1 MDSGADITI
10 MGSTAFKQVATVA
23 KLRKRD
29 FKPPDKVPKNY
40 DLKPFHVDGMI
51 EVDIEFQ
58 ERTMKTPVYVKMDA
72 PEELLLSEGVCR
84 QLNIISYHPEVQ
96 KSTSAKPTKT
106 LDRENEDECAVPTV
120 RIRLVQDVRLTP
132 NDYVTAQVQFDGD
145 VGTKTQA
152 LLAEG
157 DKVLMEKRGLQMV
170 DMVLPPSKDGMVR
183 VSLVNH
189 LGITQKLEKGT
200 EVGRA
205 QPVEVIHKADKEVNN
220 CFSEGSVSSSVKTID
235 SRAKISAPMNVT
247 QRKAKLVE
255 YVGNGLAGSNLTTKE
270 HQQVLSFLENYNDV
284 FSLGEGDRGETD
296 LIEMTIETGSAAP
309 RKQAVRRT
317 PFAVRHEIAVQL
329 QKMLE
334 QKVIQPSSSP
344 WASPIVLVRKKD
356 GSLRFCVDYRSLNS
370 VTKPNCFP
378 LPRID
383 DMLDQLG
390 NMKYFSTLDL
400 ASGYWQVKMNDMSK
414 EKTAFVTQH
423 GLFEFRVMPFGLMNA
438 PAVFQRLMHQ
448 VISTLNPMK
457 GPSFV
462 SVYIDDLLV
471 YSRTLEDHLRHL
483 GMVMDRLRE
492 VNLKL
497 QPAKCYFCRQ
507 TVEFLG
513 HVLTPQGLL
522 PNPKR
527 VMAVQDFPAPCNV
540 TELRQFLGLASYY
553 RRFVAQFAK
562 IASPLHR
569 LTGKDVRW
577 EWTEDCQT
585 AFSELKQRLL
595 NSPVLVY
602 PDFDLDFILETDAS
616 KDGLGAILSQK
627 KADDKLHP
635 VAYASRSTSSPEKN
649 YSVTE
654 LETLAVVWAVQHF
667 RAYLYGH
674 NVTVITDHSA
684 VKSILDKPS
693 SNGKHARWWLKI
705 FGSGVG
711 HMRIIHRSGRENIGA
726 DALSRNAIL
735 NCESGMDLDEFVLR
749 IGTEEKS
756 ITDLLTTSPQPSVSG
771 GSLHQEQRKDPRLA
785 VLINYLE
792 DGVLPKEEKE
802 ARKTAAIATKFVI
815 LDKVLYF
822 IDQKKP
828 GRRRTAVPKHL
839 QGKLL
844 QEYHGGRMAGHFSG
858 NRLYAT
864 LCYNWWWENMYVDA
878 ITFCRNCAECAM
890 ATGTGRE
897 KRPPLHPIPVKRPF
911 QIWGI
916 DIMELPKT
924 AKRNKYVIVMQD
936 FLTKWPL
943 IFPAPDQKANR
954 IARLLVDELLPMFG
968 VPEALLS
975 DRGTNLLANVV
986 QDVCQLLGI
995 TKLNTTAYHPQCDGM
1010 VERLNRTLKSMLR
1023 KHAMKFGNQWDRYLS
1038 GVLWAYRNTPH
1049 EATKEKPSY
1058 LLFGMDCRS
1067 PTEAAL
1073 LPTEPIEYTDVE
1085 EYREEITLSLSSAR
1099 ELAASNIKTAQK
1111 RYKVQ
1116 YDKRATPVSFKAGDL
1131 VLVRFPQDE
1140 SGKNRKLSRPWHGP
1154 YRVIQC
1160 VDPDVSVVKQYFPE
1174 EGSIQVHQLRVRPC
1188 PQLPTGYY
1196 WYGGKRHS
1204 SGKVPGWVDKLLSA
1218 GSSNDSYDRRMEDAV
1233 ETRGDNEEQK
1243 DDNDDNEEEDGPV
1256 RDELPYKG
1264 GSDVT

>member
-1 MDSGADITI
+1 M
-10 MGSTAFKQVATVA
+10 
-23 KLRKRD
+23 
-29 FKPPDKVPKNY
+29 
-40 DLKPFHVDGMI
+40 
-51 EVDIEFQ
+51 
-58 ERTMKTPVYVKMDA
+58 
-72 PEELLLSEGVCR
+72 
-84 QLNIISYHPEVQ
+84 
-96 KSTSAKPTKT
+96 
-106 LDRENEDECAVPTV
+106 

-145 VGTKTQA
+145 VGTKIQA

-157 DKVLMEKRGLQMV
+157 DKVLIEKRGLQMV
-170 DMVLPPSKDGMVR
+170 DVVLPPSKDGIVQ

-205 QPVEVIHKADKEVNN
+205 QPVEVINKADKEVNN
-220 CFSEGSVSSSVKTID
+220 CFNEGSVSSSVKTID
-235 SRAKISAPMNVT
+235 SRAKIPAPMNVT

-255 YVGNGLAGSNLTTKE
+255 YMGNGLAGSNLTTKE

-334 QKVIQPSSSP
+334 QKVIQPTSSL

-356 GSLRFCVDYRSLNS
+356 GSLRFCVNYRSLNS
-370 VTKPNCFP
+370 VTKPDCFP

-400 ASGYWQVKMNDMSK
+400 ASGYWQVKVNDMSK

-448 VISTLNPMK
+448 VISTLNLMK

-527 VMAVQDFPAPCNV
+527 VMAVQDFPTPCNV

-553 RRFVAQFAK
+553 RRFVVQFAK

-602 PDFDLDFILETDAS
+602 PDFDLDFILETDAG

-649 YSVTE
+649 YSVTK

-674 NVTVITDHSA
+674 NVTVITNHSA

-711 HMRIIHRSGRENIGA
+711 HMRIIHRSGRKNIGA

-756 ITDLLTTSPQPSVSG
+756 ITDLLTTPPQPSVSG
-771 GSLHQEQRKDPRLA
+771 GSLHQEQRKDPKLA

-822 IDQKKP
+822 IDQKKT

-844 QEYHGGRMAGHFSG
+844 QEYHGGRMAGHFLG
-858 NRLYAT
+858 NQLYAT

-924 AKRNKYVIVMQD
+924 ARRNKYVIVMQD

-943 IFPAPDQKANR
+943 VFPAPDQKANR

-995 TKLNTTAYHPQCDGM
+995 KKLNTTAYHPQCDGM

-1023 KHAMKFGNQWDRYLS
+1023 KHAMKFGNQRDRYLS

-1085 EYREEITLSLSSAR
+1085 EYREEVTLSLSSTR

-1111 RYKVQ
+1111 RYKEQ

-1131 VLVRFPQDE
+1131 VLVRFPQEE

-1218 GSSNDSYDRRMEDAV
+1218 GSSNDSYDPRMEDAV

-1243 DDNDDNEEEDGPV
+1243 DDNDDNEEEDAPV